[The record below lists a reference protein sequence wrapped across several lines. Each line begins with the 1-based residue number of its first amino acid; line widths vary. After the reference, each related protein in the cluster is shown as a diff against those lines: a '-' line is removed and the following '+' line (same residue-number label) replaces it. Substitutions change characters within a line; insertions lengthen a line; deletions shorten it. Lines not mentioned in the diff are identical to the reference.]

1 MTRSNNRSAIYVT
14 DAEVNAVLAACRVL
28 VAVSA
33 RSIAAVEDMVD
44 PVQFRALV
52 VIASR
57 RSMSLGE
64 LAEAAGLNLSTA
76 SRLCDR
82 LVQAELVDR
91 SDDPNNRRQ
100 LRLALTDDGHR
111 LVADVMSR
119 RREALTLILQRLAPP
134 RRLELIAV
142 LREFASAGGETNE
155 RDLWSLGWTNIP
167 EEVSVG

>member
-1 MTRSNNRSAIYVT
+1 
-14 DAEVNAVLAACRVL
+14 LAACRVL

-33 RSIAAVEDMVD
+33 RSIAAVQDMVD

-64 LAEAAGLNLSTA
+64 LGEAAGLNLSTA

-91 SDDPNNRRQ
+91 SDDPDNRRQ
-100 LRLALTDDGHR
+100 LRLTLTDNGHQ
-111 LVADVMSR
+111 LVATVMAR
-119 RREALTLILQRLAPP
+119 RREALALILQRIPTP
-134 RRLELIAV
+134 RRLELVAV

-155 RDLWSLGWTNIP
+155 RDLWSLGWTNTP
-167 EEVSVG
+167 EDVVVG